1 MSLRRISLWT
11 LALTPLV
18 ATVGVRLAAAQEAPD
33 YSRTI
38 LVEVAAPGQTKF
50 PIALPKPNGTG
61 DTATFYEVVRRDLEL
76 SGWFTLIDPAAYIEP
91 AGTGV
96 QPGQFNFADWEVTG
110 ALGLAKTSIGGGSGG
125 LRSEVWIYD
134 VAGERKIG
142 AKAFTTSEI
151 RALAHKTANEIVY
164 QFTGQQGIFNTRFAA
179 VSRASGNKEIVVVDF
194 DGYNPRRITRNGSIN
209 LQPAWSPDA
218 SRIAFT
224 SYQSGN
230 PDLYVANLGSGQI
243 TRVSARSGINTGGAF
258 SPAGNLLALSLS
270 PGGDPEIF
278 TIDASNGRQI
288 SQLTRSPGIDASP
301 TFSPDGSQI
310 AFVSERSGGAQIYA
324 MNIDGT
330 GVRRVTFEG
339 SHNTDPAWSPDGKN
353 IAYVG
358 RGGVFDVY
366 TVTADGR
373 KVTRITQ
380 SAGDNEDPS
389 WSPDG
394 YYVAFS
400 STRTGSAHIWM
411 STADGYH
418 QVQLTQGGGGYTN
431 PSWSPRINW

>member
-1 MSLRRISLWT
+1 MSRISPWT
-11 LALTPLV
+11 WVLLPLLSTLGLPLAV
-18 ATVGVRLAAAQEAPD
+18 AQETPEPD

-38 LVEVAAPGQTKF
+38 LIEVAAPGQTKF
-50 PIALPKPNGTG
+50 PLALPQPVGGG
-61 DTATFYEVVRRDLEL
+61 DAATFYEVLRRDLEL
-76 SGWFTLIDPAAYIEP
+76 SGWFVLIDPSAYVEP
-91 AGTGV
+91 RGTGV
-96 QPGQFNFADWEVTG
+96 RPGEFQFADWDITG
-110 ALGLAKTSIGGGSGG
+110 ALGLAKTTISGSGSS
-125 LRSEVWIYD
+125 LRAEVWAYD
-134 VAGERKIG
+134 VAGERKLG

-164 QFTGQQGIFNTRFAA
+164 QFTGRQGIFNTRFAA

-194 DGYNPRRITRNGSIN
+194 DGHNPRRVTRNGSIN
-209 LQPAWSPDA
+209 LQPSWSPDG
-218 SRIAFT
+218 SRLAFT
-224 SYQSGN
+224 SYQGGN

-243 TRVSARSGINTGGAF
+243 TRVSARSGINTGGAW
-258 SPAGNLLALSLS
+258 SPVGNMLALSLS

-278 TIDASNGRQI
+278 TIDATSGRQI
-288 SQLTRSPGIDASP
+288 SQLTRAPGIDASP
-301 TFSPDGSQI
+301 SFSPDGRQL
-310 AFVSERSGGAQIYA
+310 AFVSERSGGAQVYV

-339 SHNTDPAWSPDGKN
+339 SHNTDPAWSPDGSK

-366 TVTADGR
+366 TVTVSGS

-380 SAGDNEDPS
+380 GAGDNEDPS

-394 YYVAFS
+394 DYVAFS
-400 STRTGSAHIWM
+400 STRSGGAHIWM
-411 STADGYH
+411 STADGAH

-431 PSWSPRINW
+431 PAWSPSIQW